1 MPGGRAYRG
10 TQMSDFFEGFRL
22 AILRDLEWQAAAR
35 KAHDLNSNFANAETV
50 PAESGKPNSR
60 MHVSSAPDAESPATA
75 T

>member
-1 MPGGRAYRG
+1 
-10 TQMSDFFEGFRL
+10 MSDFFEGFRL